1 MGATLCA
8 RLTAEGHAVIVLT
21 RSAKGAARL
30 PAGVQACVGDP
41 TEPGPWQE
49 VAAKHD
55 AFVNLAGAGIFSR
68 WSEEYKA
75 LIRASRINTT
85 RNLVEAISRGQGDD
99 PPVLVSASAVGYYGP
114 RGDEELSEQSPPG
127 EDFLAG
133 VCREWEAE
141 AQAATQYGARVV
153 CARFGIVL
161 GRGGGG
167 PGPDAAAVQAGPG
180 RAPGR
185 RQAVVFLGSPGRPG

>member
-1 MGATLCA
+1 M
-8 RLTAEGHAVIVLT
+8 
-21 RSAKGAARL
+21 
-30 PAGVQACVGDP
+30 GDP

-114 RGDEELSEQSPPG
+114 RGDEELSEQSPAGRGLPG
-127 EDFLAG
+127 RGCAG
-133 VCREWEAE
+133 SGRPRPRRPPS
-141 AQAATQYGARVV
+141 TGRGVV

-161 GRGGGG
+161 GRGGGALGQMLPLFKLALGG
-167 PGPDAAAVQAGPG
+167 PLGGG
-180 RAPGR
+180 R
-185 RQAVVFLGSPGRPG
+185 QWFSWVHQGRPG